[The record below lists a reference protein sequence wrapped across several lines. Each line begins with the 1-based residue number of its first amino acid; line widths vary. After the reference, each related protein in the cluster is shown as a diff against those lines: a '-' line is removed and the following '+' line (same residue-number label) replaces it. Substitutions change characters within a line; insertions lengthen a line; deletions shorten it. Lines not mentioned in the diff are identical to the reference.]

1 MGNYIEIGKRIQKKR
16 KEQQLTQEELA
27 HRCGYST
34 KTSIS
39 RIENGEINIPHSK
52 IVEMA
57 NALNVSP
64 NYLLN
69 GEDSTE
75 PTLEE
80 IEEALLEIF
89 RKIPL
94 ESKPLALEMLRT
106 ALKAAGILEE

>member
-1 MGNYIEIGKRIQKKR
+1 MENFKEIGARIKTLR
-16 KEQQLTQEELA
+16 KSNGMSQDELA
-27 HRCGYST
+27 QKCGYT
-34 KTSIS
+34 TRASIS
-39 RIENGEINIPHSK
+39 RIEKGEINIPHSK

-75 PTLEE
+75 TTLEE